1 MLDPYDDRRHL
12 MEILRPPEGYK
23 LDFAV
28 GTTFSLDLLALMT
41 APVAFT
47 RFEADSNF
55 PKADLLVLMETLRR
69 YAEKISIFCHAGRI
83 KIPNNHGQ
91 HLYSFLEGSVFQ
103 ALPQNGSG
111 SFHPKVWVLRYKSLN
126 GPTAYRVLC
135 LSRNLTFERSWD
147 TALVLDGFLSERK
160 SAIAANNP
168 LGDFIESLPGL
179 VAEKLPEDTQKRI
192 ELMQYEIRR
201 VKFDLPQDFNEIVF
215 HPIGI
220 YNKKN
225 NPLSGRIDRLLVISP
240 FLTEGRLD
248 ILSSLGGKSILISRL
263 DSLQKVSAGCLQ
275 KFSELFCLKEGAILE
290 RDESEDSGES
300 VTHVPGINQKHNE
313 LEQGTIESRLDGL
326 HAKLYVADAGSD
338 GRIWTGSANASDA
351 AFGNNVEF
359 LVELRGRKK
368 LCGIDA
374 VLNGGHEADDDKRI
388 SLRTLLEPFNIL
400 DHPRIPENEPLK
412 HLADITRAM
421 LGAAGLS
428 AHVYPEGKCF
438 CISIEGKIISIPE
451 EVKVAFRP
459 ITLQKAQAL
468 PLLAGSKLQSVFKG
482 LSKLNISA
490 FFAFDMTVTLGGM
503 SLSEGFVL
511 KLPLH
516 DAPDRRKCIMEEM
529 LKDKS
534 QVLRLMMLLLSFERG
549 SDPMGT
555 FPGEWRVRDG
565 GRGQPQLLP
574 GMVPLFESM
583 VRTLNNNPQRIDD
596 LNNLILDLK
605 KNPETNK
612 LLPEGLNEIWEPIW
626 QARMMM
632 KEAGHEEN

>member
-1 MLDPYDDRRHL
+1 MLDPYDDRKLL
-12 MEILRPPEGYK
+12 METLRPPEGYT

-55 PKADLLVLMETLRR
+55 QKADLLVLMEALRR
-69 YAEKISIFCHAGRI
+69 YAEKISIFCHASRI
-83 KIPNNHGQ
+83 KIPNNYDQ
-91 HLYSFLEGSVFQ
+91 HLYPFLEGSVFQ
-103 ALPQNGSG
+103 ALPQNGLG
-111 SFHPKVWVLRYKSLN
+111 SFHPKVWALRYKSQN
-126 GPTAYRVLC
+126 GPTAYRILC

-168 LGDFIESLPGL
+168 LGDFIESLPGF
-179 VAEKLPEDTQKRI
+179 VAEKLPEVTQKRI
-192 ELMQYEIRR
+192 EQMQYEIRR
-201 VKFDLPQDFNEIVF
+201 VKFDPPQDFNEVVF
-215 HPIGI
+215 HPLGI
-220 YNKKN
+220 DNKKT
-225 NPLSGRIDRLLVISP
+225 NPISGRIDRLLVISP

-248 ILSSLGGKSILISRL
+248 ELSSLSDKSILISRL

-300 VTHVPGINQKHNE
+300 VPYSSGIDQKYDE
-313 LEQGTIESRLDGL
+313 SEQATIESRLDGL
-326 HAKLYVADAGSD
+326 HAKLYVADAGSE
-338 GRIWTGSANASDA
+338 GRIWTGSANATDA
-351 AFGNNVEF
+351 AFGKNVEF

-368 LCGIDA
+368 FCGIDS
-374 VLNGGHEADDDKRI
+374 VLNGSHEADDDKRI

-400 DHPRIPENEPLK
+400 DHPRIPENEHLK
-412 HLADITRAM
+412 HLADKTRAM

-428 AHVYPEGKCF
+428 ARVSPEGKCF

-451 EVKVAFRP
+451 EVNVAFRP
-459 ITLQKAQAL
+459 ITLHRAQAL
-468 PLLAGSKLQSVFKG
+468 PFLAGSKLQPLFKG
-482 LSKLNISA
+482 LSKLDISA
-490 FFAFDMTVTLGGM
+490 FFAFDMTVTSGGM
-503 SLSEGFVL
+503 SLPEGFVL

-534 QVLRLMMLLLSFERG
+534 QVLRLMMLLLSLERM
-549 SDPMGT
+549 SDPTGT
-555 FPGEWRVRDG
+555 LPDEWRGRDKG
-565 GRGQPQLLP
+565 SGRPQLLP
-574 GMVPLFESM
+574 VMVPLFENM

-596 LNNLILDLK
+596 LNNLIQDLRG
-605 KNPETNK
+605 NPETRD
-612 LLPEGLNEIWEPIW
+612 LLPDGLDEIWKPIW
-626 QARMMM
+626 EARKMMGG
-632 KEAGHEEN
+632 KPFE